1 MSNWLSHSS
10 ILGHIGG
17 YVDRALNPISW
28 ATGGKWTHLTSDVL
42 PQKVNS
48 GLSAVMRPFDKIDQT
63 VNPVRKI
70 PIVNRVSNIVAA
82 KPGDALAIAAGA
94 VFGGAAAL
102 GGAGGSAGGG
112 AAAGGG
118 GTAMGGAAGTLGA
131 ADSAGASS
139 ALGLTATDVGV
150 GGTSMGGAAGTL
162 GAADSAAASSG
173 LGLTA
178 TDVGAPTVA
187 SGGTADVAGLETLDS
202 SAVNAE
208 GAQPELMRT
217 PASAPSASSSSQFQ
231 QGGGQQ
237 QQQDDPRRHP
247 LNQLA
252 IIQQPTLEQRE
263 AALMVDSSRTLKT
276 SPGPVSMQAIV
287 HAGATGADQITE
299 NGVHIGAIRALH
311 TQIANLEAIAKQRGI
326 TV

>member
-28 ATGGKWTHLTSDVL
+28 ATHGKWTHLTSDVL
-42 PQKVNS
+42 PEKVNS

-63 VNPVRKI
+63 INPVRKI
-70 PIVNRVSNIVAA
+70 PIVNRLGNIVAA

-102 GGAGGSAGGG
+102 GGGAAGGGAGGAGAAGGS

-118 GTAMGGAAGTLGA
+118 VADVGGLAALDSGAVAAEGAAPELMAGGGGAVAGGAGAAGG
-131 ADSAGASS
+131 S
-139 ALGLTATDVGV
+139 TADVG
-150 GGTSMGGAAGTL
+150 GLAAQ
-162 GAADSAAASSG
+162 DSAAV
-173 LGLTA
+173 
-178 TDVGAPTVA
+178 D
-187 SGGTADVAGLETLDS
+187 
-202 SAVNAE
+202 AE
-208 GAQPELMRT
+208 GAEPGLTQGYG
-217 PASAPSASSSSQFQ
+217 PAQSSTASSQFQ
-231 QGGGQQ
+231 QGGQQ
-237 QQQDDPRRHP
+237 QQQEDPRKKQ
-247 LNQLA
+247 LQQLA

-263 AALMVDSSRTLKT
+263 AALMVDSSRALKT
-276 SPGPVSMQAIV
+276 SPGPVSMRDIV
-287 HAGATGADQITE
+287 HAGASGADQITE

-311 TQIANLEAIAKQRGI
+311 TKIANLEAIAKQRGI

>member
-42 PQKVNS
+42 PEKVNS
-48 GLSAVMRPFDKIDQT
+48 GLSAVMKPFDKVDQT
-63 VNPVRKI
+63 INPVRKI

-94 VFGGAAAL
+94 YFGGMAAL
-102 GGAGGSAGGG
+102 GGGAGGGVAGGGG
-112 AAAGGG
+112 AAAG
-118 GTAMGGAAGTLGA
+118 AGGAAGEG
-131 ADSAGASS
+131 
-139 ALGLTATDVGV
+139 TA
-150 GGTSMGGAAGTL
+150 MGGAAGTL

-178 TDVGAPTVA
+178 GDVGAGA
-187 SGGTADVAGLETLDS
+187 AAGGGADVGGLAAADS
-202 SAVNAE
+202 AAVDAE
-208 GAQPELMRT
+208 GAAPGLTEGYG
-217 PASAPSASSSSQFQ
+217 PAQAAPSASSQFQ

-237 QQQDDPRRHP
+237 QQQEDPRKK
-247 LNQLA
+247 QL
-252 IIQQPTLEQRE
+252 QQLPVMQMPTLEQRE
-263 AALMVDSSRTLKT
+263 AALMVDSSRALKT

-287 HAGATGADQITE
+287 HAGASGADQITE

-311 TQIANLEAIAKQRGI
+311 TKIANLEAIAKQRGI
-326 TV
+326 AV